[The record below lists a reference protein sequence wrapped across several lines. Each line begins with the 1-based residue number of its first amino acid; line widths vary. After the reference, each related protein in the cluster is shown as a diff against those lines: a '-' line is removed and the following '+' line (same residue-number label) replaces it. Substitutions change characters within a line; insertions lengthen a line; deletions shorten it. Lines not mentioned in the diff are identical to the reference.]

1 MALKHFPNA
10 DKEKALARPILYS
23 NWLSKV
29 HIISS
34 KFDSFKGKFTFYR
47 RADWKEEG
55 GGGGEFIRIEDTTT
69 TSFSRILIYD
79 QIPFLELHPR
89 CTGGAEGLRQGQAQG
104 LLRGGAR
111 RPSRPL
117 Q

>member
-34 KFDSFKGKFTFYR
+34 KFDSSKGKFYFLQAGR
-47 RADWKEEG
+47 LD
-55 GGGGEFIRIEDTTT
+55 
-69 TSFSRILIYD
+69 FSRILIYD

-104 LLRGGAR
+104 LLRGGTR

>member
-1 MALKHFPNA
+1 MIAS
-10 DKEKALARPILYS
+10 KENLLFRGGQI
-23 NWLSKV
+23 
-29 HIISS
+29 
-34 KFDSFKGKFTFYR
+34 GR
-47 RADWKEEG
+47 RRG
-55 GGGGEFIRIEDTTT
+55 RGEFIRIEDTTT
-69 TSFSRILIYD
+69 TSFSRILIND